1 MNDVFDDFDIIEF
14 PNQEQVF
21 CQCGDKVSFG
31 CEDQCRVCFYS
42 AKFKAKNILTHL
54 SDANVPPKSARRAS
68 KLALRFKENKK
79 AYPGSLIPETFSHS
93 LFLPGKA
100 GIGKTSFALLTMMY
114 HMEQFNCVKGRFQ
127 KGKTFL
133 FETTQDMIQILRH
146 AIRGSV
152 EDEIATIDKYKNVDF
167 LILDDFGVEK
177 STDWAFSVLYLIISH
192 RYEEDKQTI
201 FTSNFDLDQLAE
213 KNNDE
218 RLTRRIS
225 DWCKIIH
232 LTR

>member
-1 MNDVFDDFDIIEF
+1 MPNYDDFDFEEEVK
-14 PNQEQVF
+14 PEVKY
-21 CQCGDKVSFG
+21 CQCGSKVSFG
-31 CEDQCRVCFYS
+31 CGDQCRVCFYS
-42 AKFKAKNILTHL
+42 ANFKAKNIVSHL
-54 SDANVPPKSARRAS
+54 IDANAPSKAARRTA
-68 KLALRFKENKK
+68 KLALHFKGNKN
-79 AYPGSLIPETFSHS
+79 AYPGSLIPDLFCQS
-93 LFLPGKA
+93 LFICGGV
-100 GIGKTSFALLTMMY
+100 GIGKTTFAFLNMIH
-114 HMEQFNCVKGRFQ
+114 HMEQWNTTKEHFKKGQ
-127 KGKTFL
+127 TFL
-133 FETTQDMIQILRH
+133 FESIPNMMLNLRMSMKLS
-146 AIRGSV
+146 R
-152 EDEIATIDKYKNVDF
+152 EDELTTIDRYKNVDF

-192 RYEEDKQTI
+192 RYEEEKQTI